1 MIFAVQNQL
10 GGSDSESKREW
21 LAGAICD
28 MFNGQRGPDLEDV
41 ETTLLLAVLDE
52 FELNVD
58 DGTGFE
64 VAQTIMRIRKQTLEG
79 DFREIQEMQRKWEE
93 KKKNVERIQFQ
104 VVANGDDEETDWDT
118 DDMEDDEEDI
128 EMAEAPPEKPK
139 QGKAEAQIDE
149 DGFTKVIGKKK
160 R

>member
-1 MIFAVQNQL
+1 
-10 GGSDSESKREW
+10 
-21 LAGAICD
+21 
-28 MFNGQRGPDLEDV
+28 MFNGRRDPDLEDV

-79 DFREIQEMQRKWEE
+79 DFGEVQEMQRKWDE
-93 KKKNVERIQFQ
+93 KDNVERIEFQ
-104 VVANGDDEETDWDT
+104 VVANDDNDTDWDS
-118 DDMEDDEEDI
+118 DDVESSGEDV
-128 EMAEAPPEKPK
+128 EMAEAPIEKPK
-139 QGKAEAQIDE
+139 LDKVNAEVDE
-149 DGFTKVIGKKK
+149 DGFTKVVGKKK